1 MNDSLHRTVIAGFLL
16 ALCFRSAPAV
26 AESPSAGLRAPSFSR
41 DVLPILA
48 ANCFACHGFDPRARQ
63 AGLRLDE
70 PAGAVALLDS
80 GHVASQ
86 PGDVA
91 ASGLVARIESS
102 DAGVVMPPPTNPERV
117 LGLELKGG
125 SWAGVAG
132 AVTKTSGAT
141 PPAV

>member
-1 MNDSLHRTVIAGFLL
+1 MNDCLHRTVMAGWLL

-70 PAGAVALLDS
+70 PVAAVALLES
-80 GHVASQ
+80 GQAAIV
-86 PGDVA
+86 PGNVA
-91 ASGLVARIESS
+91 ASGLVARIES
-102 DAGVVMPPPTNPERV
+102 
-117 LGLELKGG
+117 LK
-125 SWAGVAG
+125 
-132 AVTKTSGAT
+132 
-141 PPAV
+141 